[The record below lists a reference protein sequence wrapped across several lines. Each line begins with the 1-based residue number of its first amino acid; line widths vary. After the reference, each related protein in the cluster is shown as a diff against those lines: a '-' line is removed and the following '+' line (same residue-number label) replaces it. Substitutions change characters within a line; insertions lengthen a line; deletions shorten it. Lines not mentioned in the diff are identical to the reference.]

1 MWSQKYTIF
10 SILTK
15 VKGGFITK
23 QVFNQKYGRYN
34 PPLAYYTSVTPSLT
48 KGSVFAASSASIQL
62 KKNVNIQKVKG
73 TRPARDSDFDIFLF
87 KQLPQRYDTYI
98 S

>member
-1 MWSQKYTIF
+1 M
-10 SILTK
+10 LTK

-34 PPLAYYTSVTPSLT
+34 PTIRIHMHRVTPSLT

-62 KKNVNIQKVKG
+62 KKNVNIQNVKG
-73 TRPARDSDFDIFLF
+73 TRPARDSDFDIVIL
-87 KQLPQRYDTYI
+87 I
-98 S
+98 